1 MARDYKSFT
10 AKEIAH
16 KKNTALWQFHTG
28 FT

>member
-16 KKNTALWQFHTG
+16 KKNTVLRQFHTG